1 MVEMNSTIRKRGTK
15 GDREVRKGHFEQV
28 TSGLTLEGQEEA
40 IIQKGRR
47 TSQAVGIASELCLRK
62 SCEP

>member
-1 MVEMNSTIRKRGTK
+1 MNSTIRKRGTK

-28 TSGLTLEGQEEA
+28 TSDLTLEGQEEA

-47 TSQAVGIASELCLRK
+47 GTSQAVGIASELCLRK
-62 SCEP
+62 SREP